1 MKKHKTLMLIA
12 AVLAIFI
19 FSITIFMQKTQPKQE
34 GFELYDG
41 TMVTEDDLSMG
52 VGYEFDD
59 YDIIKGFQV
68 EYQSGYDGRMTELR
82 INDKSMTFGDV
93 VEKYKDTLPE
103 GQNIAQDEYIEIL
116 GFSAVCV
123 TDESMSYETVET
135 FTRGDVY
142 LEEAESFDII
152 YTLSDVTIN
161 GFKTSDFDRMIDT
174 LGRPRFA
181 ALAFDTETDELMS
194 VDYFW
199 DMGNDRFL
207 TILESGVIRIQSSEF
222 LRHSRP
228 MFEPYLT

>member
-1 MKKHKTLMLIA
+1 MKKLKIFMLTA
-12 AVLAIFI
+12 AVLAV
-19 FSITIFMQKTQPKQE
+19 SILIMGVITQKIQPVKE

-41 TMVTEDDLSMG
+41 TIVTTDELSMG
-52 VGYEFDD
+52 IGYEFDD
-59 YDIIKGFQV
+59 YDILKGFQV
-68 EYQSGYDGRMTELR
+68 EYQSGYDGRITQLR
-82 INDKSMTFGDV
+82 INDKSMTFGDL
-93 VEKYKDTLPE
+93 VEKYKDTMPE
-103 GQNIAQDEYIEIL
+103 DQTIARDEYIEIL

-123 TDESMSYETVET
+123 TEDSMSYETPET

-152 YTLSDVTIN
+152 YTLSDITIN
-161 GFKTSDFDRMIDT
+161 GFKTTDFDRMIDT

-181 ALAFDTETDELMS
+181 ALAIDTDTGELIS

-207 TILESGVIRIQSSEF
+207 TILGSGVIRIQSSEF

>member
-1 MKKHKTLMLIA
+1 MKKPKIFMLTA
-12 AVLAIFI
+12 AVLAV
-19 FSITIFMQKTQPKQE
+19 SILIIGILTQKIQPVKE

-41 TMVTEDDLSMG
+41 TIVTTDELSMG
-52 VGYEFDD
+52 IGYEFDD
-59 YDIIKGFQV
+59 YDILKGFQV
-68 EYQSGYDGRMTELR
+68 EYQSGYDGRITQLR
-82 INDKSMTFGDV
+82 INDKSMTFGDL
-93 VEKYKDTLPE
+93 VEKYKDTMPE
-103 GQNIAQDEYIEIL
+103 GQTIARDEYIEIL

-123 TDESMSYETVET
+123 TEDSMSYETPET

-152 YTLSDVTIN
+152 YTLSDITIN
-161 GFKTSDFDRMIDT
+161 GFKTTDFDRMIDT

-181 ALAFDTETDELMS
+181 ALALDTDTGELIS

-207 TILESGVIRIQSSEF
+207 TILGSGVIRIQSSEF

>member
-1 MKKHKTLMLIA
+1 MKKLKIFMLTA
-12 AVLAIFI
+12 AVLTV
-19 FSITIFMQKTQPKQE
+19 SILIMGVITQKIQPVKE

-41 TMVTEDDLSMG
+41 TIVTTDELSMG

-59 YDIIKGFQV
+59 YDILKGFQV
-68 EYQSGYDGRMTELR
+68 EYQSGYDGRITQLR
-82 INDKSMTFGDV
+82 INDKSMTFGDL
-93 VEKYKDTLPE
+93 VEKYKDTMPE
-103 GQNIAQDEYIEIL
+103 DQTIARDEYIEIL

-123 TDESMSYETVET
+123 TEDSMSYETPET

-152 YTLSDVTIN
+152 YTLSDITIN
-161 GFKTSDFDRMIDT
+161 GFKTTDFDRMIDT

-181 ALAFDTETDELMS
+181 ALAIDTDTGELIS

-207 TILESGVIRIQSSEF
+207 TILGSGVIRIQSSEF

>member
-1 MKKHKTLMLIA
+1 MLTA
-12 AVLAIFI
+12 AVLTI
-19 FSITIFMQKTQPKQE
+19 SILIMGILTQKIQPVKE

-41 TMVTEDDLSMG
+41 TIVTTDELSMG

-59 YDIIKGFQV
+59 YDILKGFQV
-68 EYQSGYDGRMTELR
+68 EYQSGYDGRITQLR
-82 INDKSMTFGDV
+82 INDKSMTFGDL
-93 VEKYKDTLPE
+93 VEKYKDTMPE
-103 GQNIAQDEYIEIL
+103 GQTIARDEYIEIL

-123 TDESMSYETVET
+123 TEDSMSYETPET

-152 YTLSDVTIN
+152 YTLSDITIN
-161 GFKTSDFDRMIDT
+161 GFKTTDFDRMIDT

-181 ALAFDTETDELMS
+181 ALAIDTDTDELIS

-207 TILESGVIRIQSSEF
+207 TILGSGVIRIQSSEF

>member
-1 MKKHKTLMLIA
+1 MKKLKIFMLTA
-12 AVLAIFI
+12 AVLAV
-19 FSITIFMQKTQPKQE
+19 SILIMGVITQKIQPVKE

-41 TMVTEDDLSMG
+41 TIVTTDELSMG
-52 VGYEFDD
+52 VGYEFDN
-59 YDIIKGFQV
+59 YDILKGFQV
-68 EYQSGYDGRMTELR
+68 EYQSGYDGRITQLR
-82 INDKSMTFGDV
+82 INDKSMTFGDL
-93 VEKYKDTLPE
+93 VEKYKDTMPE
-103 GQNIAQDEYIEIL
+103 GQTIARDEYIEIL

-123 TDESMSYETVET
+123 TEDSMSYETPET

-152 YTLSDVTIN
+152 YTLSDITIN
-161 GFKTSDFDRMIDT
+161 GFKTTDFDRMIDT

-181 ALAFDTETDELMS
+181 ALAIDTDTGELIS

-207 TILESGVIRIQSSEF
+207 TILGSGVIRIQSSEF

>member
-1 MKKHKTLMLIA
+1 MKKIKLFMLTA
-12 AVLAIFI
+12 AVL
-19 FSITIFMQKTQPKQE
+19 TISVLIIGTLTQKIKPVKD
-34 GFELYDG
+34 GYELYDG
-41 TMVTEDDLSMG
+41 TIVTTNELSMG

-123 TDESMSYETVET
+123 TDESMTYETVET

-161 GFKTSDFDRMIDT
+161 GFKTSDFNRMIDT

>member
-1 MKKHKTLMLIA
+1 MKKTKIFMLTA
-12 AVLAIFI
+12 AVLAV
-19 FSITIFMQKTQPKQE
+19 SILIMGILTQKIQPVKE

-41 TMVTEDDLSMG
+41 TIVTTDELSMG

-59 YDIIKGFQV
+59 YDILKGFQV
-68 EYQSGYDGRMTELR
+68 EYQSGYDGRITQLR
-82 INDKSMTFGDV
+82 INDKSMTFGDL
-93 VEKYKDTLPE
+93 VEKYKDTMPE
-103 GQNIAQDEYIEIL
+103 GQAIARDEYIEIL

-123 TDESMSYETVET
+123 TEDSMSYETPET

-152 YTLSDVTIN
+152 YTLSDITIN
-161 GFKTSDFDRMIDT
+161 GFKTTDFDRMIDT

-181 ALAFDTETDELMS
+181 ALAIDTDTDKLIS

-207 TILESGVIRIQSSEF
+207 TILGSGVIRIQSSEF
-222 LRHSRP
+222 LKHSRP